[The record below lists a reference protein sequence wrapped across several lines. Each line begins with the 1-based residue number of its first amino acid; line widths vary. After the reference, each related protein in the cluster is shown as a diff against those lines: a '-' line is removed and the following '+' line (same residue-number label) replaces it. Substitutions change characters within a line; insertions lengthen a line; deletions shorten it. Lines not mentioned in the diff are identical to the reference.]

1 MFTRICSS
9 CKSKSDGNER
19 FCSMCG
25 EPMTSFKSSPQ
36 PNSRQ
41 VRRLDLP
48 RLRTAQPQLVL
59 ASVVI
64 DAAPSGGGSGGG
76 TPISNSPQAL
86 GTVAPIVPAV
96 SVNRS
101 RWVRRRWYQRP
112 RIMVPLIV
120 LTLGVV
126 AIGAIAY
133 NLQRTFSTINQIST
147 PAPEVSGAVLGG
159 DSSITIDTGPAQAA
173 IAAANETEEADATET
188 PVPTEAASTA
198 TTAPVET
205 AVPTTAPTEALTTSS
220 SSGQLPPPPPG
231 ATATSQPESTATELS
246 VASEPTQSESAATA
260 TDEPAQGATT
270 DATEEVSAEVAPA
283 DETATSSAPAAT
295 STSVPTEA
303 PSATPTTEPTQ
314 EPTATESAPTATP
327 SPTPIISEIERIKNN
342 DFEGGATDWYME
354 AGSEIKETAA
364 VSGSNA
370 LVLDASGSWVDQS
383 FFFLPGTTYQL
394 SAWGKVSKSGDQ
406 GVIGISYFGESGERL
421 NDLEPETLTFDS
433 SKYTQQ
439 TLRFTVPDGV
449 ATAKLYIWKNKG
461 KADFEVDDISV
472 RSEVA
477 ASDLEPAKAA
487 KNDDAITILVM
498 GVDARPGEAID
509 IGVRPDSLMVV
520 RLDPSTGS
528 CRTLA
533 IPRDTRTELPGY
545 GQSKINHALAVGGI
559 PYEQQVVENL
569 TGLKIDHYLLIDFN
583 GFQDLVDAVGGIQID
598 VPEAFAISED
608 MSFDAGPQTMDG
620 KHALAYARWRGG
632 ADGDFGRIARQQLVL
647 RALIRKGAGLDVVRS
662 LNELL
667 PAVQDNIR
675 TDLGATDMARLG
687 VDYRSTCTDQSVE
700 MIRLEGYDAWFQDP
714 LLNLQ
719 LEYIVVDEAEV
730 ANKVAMLVSQ

>member
-1 MFTRICSS
+1 MFTRICTS
-9 CKSKSDGNER
+9 CKSKSDGIER

-25 EPMTSFKSSPQ
+25 EPMTSFNSRRQ
-36 PNSRQ
+36 PNARP

-64 DAAPSGGGSGGG
+64 DAAPSGGSGGG
-76 TPISNSPQAL
+76 ASTSSSPQPL
-86 GTVAPIVPAV
+86 GSVAPIVPAV

-101 RWVRRRWYQRP
+101 RWIRRRWYQRP
-112 RIMVPLIV
+112 RIMVPLVV
-120 LTLGVV
+120 LTLGFLT
-126 AIGAIAY
+126 IGAIAY
-133 NLQRTFSTINQIST
+133 NLQRTFSAINQIST
-147 PAPEVSGAVLGG
+147 PAPEISGAVLGG

-188 PVPTEAASTA
+188 PAPTEAASTV

-205 AVPTTAPTEALTTSS
+205 SVPSMVATEGLTNSS
-220 SSGQLPPPPPG
+220 STGQLPPPPPG
-231 ATATSQPESTATELS
+231 ATATAQPESTETSVS
-246 VASEPTQSESAATA
+246 VASEPTESQSAATA
-260 TDEPAQGATT
+260 TDEPASASTT
-270 DATEEVSAEVAPA
+270 DSTSEE
-283 DETATSSAPAAT
+283 SSAVSSATRAPTQSIPATT

-327 SPTPIISEIERIKNN
+327 SPTPVISEIERIKNN
-342 DFEGGATDWYME
+342 DFESGDTDWYME
-354 AGSEIKETAA
+354 AGSEIKETDA
-364 VSGSNA
+364 VSGSYA
-370 LVLDASGSWVDQS
+370 LVLDASGSWVDQK

-394 SAWGKVSKSGDQ
+394 SAWGEVSKSGDK
-406 GVIGISYFGESGERL
+406 GVIGISYFDDSDERL
-421 NDLEPETLTFDS
+421 NDLEPTYLTFNS
-433 SKYTQQ
+433 STYTQQ

-449 ATAKLYIWKNKG
+449 ATAKLYIWKDKG
-461 KADFEVDDISV
+461 KADFKVDDISV

-477 ASDLEPAKAA
+477 PSDLEPAKAA

-498 GVDARPGEAID
+498 GVDSRPGEAID
-509 IGVRPDSLMVV
+509 IGVRPDSLMVL

-559 PYEQQVVENL
+559 PYEKQVVENL
-569 TGLKIDHYLLIDFN
+569 TGLKIDHYMLIDFS
-583 GFQDLVDAVGGIQID
+583 GFQTLVDAVGGIQID
-598 VPEAFAISED
+598 VPDAFAID
-608 MSFDAGPQTMDG
+608 QYIYFNAGPQTMDG

-687 VDYRSTCTDQSVE
+687 IDYRSTCTDQSVE

-714 LLNLQ
+714 LLNMQ

-730 ANKVAMLVSQ
+730 ANKVAMLVSK